1 MSIMITIIKIKR
13 QIALFIILG
22 SNVLMAQN
30 NGFSGGSGHFYT
42 GISSMNL
49 QTVNDFM
56 QSVQLPSFG
65 NTCLNI
71 GGGGFGMFNSF
82 MIGGEGGA
90 IVASSVSNANGEG
103 SLGVGFGMFNI
114 GYAIPSKSRFLMYPL
129 IGMGWKFA
137 EPSLC

>member
-1 MSIMITIIKIKR
+1 
-13 QIALFIILG
+13 
-22 SNVLMAQN
+22 
-30 NGFSGGSGHFYT
+30 
-42 GISSMNL
+42 
-49 QTVNDFM
+49 M
-56 QSVQLPSFG
+56 QSFQLPSFG

-90 IVASSVSNANGEG
+90 IVVSSVSNANGEG

-129 IGMGWKFA
+129 IGMGLGA
-137 EPSLC
+137 SSLNLRYAKDTKADFTASNYFFITAFNVELYSFENND